1 MKKKDKFKVIAF
13 GILIVSALV
22 ITILTLASKQSQ
34 VEAYPEYNHD
44 RFITIEQGSL
54 DFLDYRIVYDKKT
67 KVEYMITAYDN
78 RLQGITITPLY
89 NKDGTLLTYKK
100 GTK

>member
-1 MKKKDKFKVIAF
+1 MAKIKSKSIIITL
-13 GILIVSALV
+13 ILL
-22 ITILTLASKQSQ
+22 TILNVILLNNKQSQ
-34 VEAYPEYNHD
+34 VEAYPEYNND
-44 RFITIEQGSL
+44 RFVTIEEGSL
-54 DFLDYRIVYDKKT
+54 DFLDYHIVYDKKT
-67 KVEYMITAYDN
+67 KVEYMITDYDN

>member
-34 VEAYPEYNHD
+34 VEAYHEYNRN
-44 RFITIEQGSL
+44 RFVTIEQGSL
-54 DFLDYRIVYDKKT
+54 DFLDYRIVCDKKT
-67 KVEYMITAYDN
+67 KVEYMITDYND
-78 RLQGITITPLY
+78 RLLGVTITPLY
-89 NKDGTLLTYKK
+89 NQDGTLLTYRKK
-100 GTK
+100 

>member
-1 MKKKDKFKVIAF
+1 MAKIKSKSIIITL
-13 GILIVSALV
+13 ILL
-22 ITILTLASKQSQ
+22 TILNVILLNNKQSQ

-67 KVEYMITAYDN
+67 KVEYMITDYDN
-78 RLQGITITPLY
+78 ELLGVTITPLY
-89 NKDGTLLTYKK
+89 NKDGSLLTYKK
-100 GTK
+100 GAK